1 MGPFAS
7 GWTEADVEAVMAR
20 GDRGELLYVPIVVGM
35 NADSCDREWAE
46 AISLRLVTHAHFN
59 VRGNAI
65 LGFGHIAR
73 TCRALNT
80 AAVVPVIAAALQDDH
95 EFVRGHAA
103 SAAED
108 LGVYLGV
115 VVPGMENS
123 LGDNDT

>member
-7 GWTEADVEAVMAR
+7 GWTEEQIEAVISR
-20 GDRGELLYVPIVVGM
+20 GDPEELLYVPIVVGM
-35 NADSCDREWAE
+35 NASDCDREWVE
-46 AISLRLVTHAHFN
+46 RICLRLADHPHFN

-80 AAVVPVIAAALQDDH
+80 AAAVPVIAAALRDDN

-115 VVPGMENS
+115 VVPGIEQAVR
-123 LGDNDT
+123 GNDT